1 MSWTIF
7 EKKCQNNEMAINFSS
22 KTIPNNADMPCDRRI
37 YEFRDFK
44 VENSQKLAQDNFEI
58 FF

>member
-22 KTIPNNADMPCDRRI
+22 KTIPSNADMPCDRRI

-44 VENSQKLAQDNFEI
+44 VENLQKLG
-58 FF
+58 